1 LGPGPEGSR
10 EKKLQK
16 IDNVVGSQ
24 FVRIRSLHV
33 KGSDSLSFKGYLS
46 IVAFGRDDC
55 KENPIQKSI
64 FVKAVFGD
72 IIRKANDGVATCS
85 KCLLPVH
92 LLQAQSFG
100 KTGLLQ

>member
-1 LGPGPEGSR
+1 
-10 EKKLQK
+10 
-16 IDNVVGSQ
+16 VVGSQ

-33 KGSDSLSFKGYLS
+33 KGSDSLSFKGYSS
-46 IVAFGRDDC
+46 IVAFGRDSC

-64 FVKAVFGD
+64 FVEAVFGN
-72 IIRKANDGVATCS
+72 IKKANDGVATCS

-92 LLQAQSFG
+92 LSPAQSSG